1 MNRQLKKDLL
11 NILESVYQKI
21 EEIPLRGASQDIGVA
36 AKSNLRT
43 AYKIAEG
50 IIEEDEEK
58 TEVEN
63 GR

>member
-50 IIEEDEEK
+50 IEEDEEK